1 MTPRF
6 VVYRGDEAPWL
17 AERTARSLRAMG
29 HPAVIVPER
38 RVAMAIAGSPSA
50 WLLRAG
56 AVPPSLPSLGA
67 EPRRKPLLL
76 CLPAGDDPSTGFA
89 GYFVEKARDFVAA
102 ARRTERVLD
111 TIRALGVMRRPVAA
125 SGLVCAGSPRPRVAL
140 LVSALHSGGAERVVL
155 QLAARLGQLGI
166 ETRLAILDRPQR
178 DALPEPPDAL
188 RLYALSGSR
197 LDRLHAFCRSMV
209 AWGADLMHGHLLDA
223 PSLGVL
229 RQCGVPVLTTVH
241 NDRPGWPIGFA
252 AADHSLA
259 DLAIGCSV
267 RVTRALTHAG
277 QTPARTGWNGIPM
290 VAGAEPSARRSVR
303 EALGI
308 AEESLVLLSVAN
320 ERAQKR
326 LDRLPPIL
334 DALVGA
340 GADAHG
346 VVVGHRAND
355 SSPHPRLHR
364 VGAMHDT
371 SRWYAAADAYVS
383 TSQYEGL
390 SLSHLEALAAGLPVI
405 TTDVGGAQ
413 ELARDNQ
420 HYRVLP
426 TEATSSDFA
435 CSIRSLCL
443 DRRSA
448 NLRTFTAERMAERHA
463 ALYRR
468 TLSQSR
474 TAKSGLVLI
483 ANDFATGG
491 AQSSAQRL
499 LLALR
504 DVGIRCSAIVLAEDA
519 DNVTAGTAALRAK
532 GIAVAAPIRTVR
544 RNTIALAA
552 WAVEQVERR
561 SAESVVF
568 WNAITEAKLRIA
580 DHLPFLRLFDVSP
593 GEMYFR
599 SLDAYFARP
608 AADLPYLS
616 SQDYGALL
624 QAVVVKYRDEAAL
637 AAERL
642 AAPVHIIANGIDVPR
657 RRAVSW
663 SLHRTLRLGTL
674 VRLSPDKKVE
684 LLIDALRGAASRLPS
699 FEFLIGG
706 QPDPGAEAYARSLQ
720 DRARGLPIRWLGN
733 MPSARFMAAIDLFV
747 LVAEPAGCPNASLE
761 AMAAGVPVL
770 ATRAGGMA
778 EQILHGETGWL
789 APRNDVGALAALIEE
804 AASERRRLR
813 AFGSAAQ
820 DRMRRMFGIEKMR
833 DAYAQLFGLAGAPG
847 KGSPSTSR
855 SAVPVERDVPAAT
868 SNPNARNRASL
879 QSS

>member
-6 VVYRGDEAPWL
+6 VVYGGDEAPWL

-29 HPAVIVPER
+29 HSAVIVSER
-38 RVAMAIAGSPSA
+38 RVATAIGGSQSA
-50 WLLRAG
+50 WLIRAG
-56 AVPPSLPSLGA
+56 AVPPTLPTIGV

-76 CLPAGDDPSTGFA
+76 CLPTEGPPSSVFA
-89 GYFVEKARDFVAA
+89 GYFVEKPRDFVAA
-102 ARRTERVLD
+102 GRRTERVLD
-111 TIRALGVMRRPVAA
+111 AIGALGVTRRPAVA
-125 SGLVCAGSPRPRVAL
+125 SGLVCAGSSKPRVAL
-140 LVSALHSGGAERVVL
+140 VVSALHSGGAERVVL
-155 QLAARLGQLGI
+155 QLAARLGQLGV

-178 DALPEPPDAL
+178 DALPEPPDTL
-188 RLYALSGSR
+188 RLYAMPGSR
-197 LDRLHAFCRSMV
+197 LERLYGFCQSMI
-209 AWGADLMHGHLLDA
+209 AWGADLIHAHLLDA
-223 PSLGVL
+223 PSLDVL
-229 RQCGVPVLTTVH
+229 RQGDVPVLTTVH

-252 AADHSLA
+252 AAARPVA

-267 RVTRALTHAG
+267 RVTRALTQAG
-277 QTPARTGWNGIPM
+277 QTPVRTGWNGISM
-290 VAGAEPSARRSVR
+290 ATDAEPSARRSVR

-308 AEESLVLLSVAN
+308 PKKSLVLLSVAN
-320 ERAQKR
+320 ERPQKR
-326 LDRLPPIL
+326 LERVPSIL
-334 DALVGA
+334 DELAATGV
-340 GADAHG
+340 DAHAI
-346 VVVGHRAND
+346 VVGHRA
-355 SSPHPRLHR
+355 SEKSMHPRLHR
-364 VGAMHDT
+364 VGVMHDT
-371 SRWYAAADAYVS
+371 ARWYAAADAYVS

-390 SLSHLEALAAGLPVI
+390 SLSHLEALAAGLPVV

-426 TEATSSDFA
+426 TEATPVDFA
-435 CSIRSLCL
+435 GSIRSLCL

-448 NLRTFTAERMAERHA
+448 NLKTFTAERMAERHA
-463 ALYRR
+463 TLYRR
-468 TLSQSR
+468 TLSQAR
-474 TAKSGLVLI
+474 NAKNGLVLI

-504 DVGIRCSAIVLAEDA
+504 DVGIRGSAIVLAEDA
-519 DNVTAGTAALRAK
+519 DNVTAGTAALRAE
-532 GIAVAAPIRTVR
+532 GIAVAAPVRTVR

-580 DHLPFLRLFDVSP
+580 DQLPFLRLFDVSP

-616 SQDYGALL
+616 PRDYGALL
-624 QAVVVKYRDEAAL
+624 QAVVVKYRAEAAL
-637 AAERL
+637 ATERL
-642 AAPVHIIANGIDVPR
+642 AAPVHVIANGVAVPR
-657 RRAVSW
+657 RSAVW
-663 SLHRTLRLGTL
+663 SLRRTLRLGTL

-684 LLIDALRGAASRLPS
+684 LLIDALQCAASRMPS

-720 DRARGLPIRWLGN
+720 ERARGLPIRWLGN
-733 MPSARFMAAIDLFV
+733 VPSARFMAAIDLFV
-747 LVAEPAGCPNASLE
+747 LVAEPPGCPNASLE
-761 AMAAGVPVL
+761 AMAAGVPVV
-770 ATRAGGMA
+770 ATTGGGMA
-778 EQILHGETGWL
+778 EQIVHGETGWL

-804 AASERRRLR
+804 AASGRRRRR

-833 DAYAQLFGLAGAPG
+833 DAYAQLFGMAAAPD
-847 KGSPSTSR
+847 KGRSR
-855 SAVPVERDVPAAT
+855 RLE
-868 SNPNARNRASL
+868 
-879 QSS
+879 

>member
-6 VVYRGDEAPWL
+6 IVYTGDEAPWL

-29 HPAVIVPER
+29 HSSEIVPER
-38 RVAMAIAGSPSA
+38 RVAMAISGSPSA

-56 AVPPSLPSLGA
+56 AVPPALPAIGA

-76 CLPAGDDPSTGFA
+76 CLPAGDDPSKDFA
-89 GYFVEKARDFVAA
+89 GYFVEKPRDFVAA
-102 ARRTERVLD
+102 ARRTGRVLE
-111 TIRALGVMRRPVAA
+111 TIRALGVTRRPVVA
-125 SGLVCAGSPRPRVAL
+125 SGLVCAGSAMPRVAL
-140 LVSALHSGGAERVVL
+140 VISALHSGGAERVVL
-155 QLAARLGQLGI
+155 ELATRLGHLGI
-166 ETRLAILDRPQR
+166 ETRVAILDRPQR

-188 RLYALSGSR
+188 RLYALPGSR
-197 LDRLHAFCRSMV
+197 LDRLRGFCQSMV
-209 AWGADLMHGHLLDA
+209 AWGADLIHGHLLDA

-252 AADHSLA
+252 AATHPVA
-259 DLAIGCSV
+259 DLVIGCSV
-267 RVTRALTHAG
+267 QVTRALTHAG
-277 QTPARTGWNGIPM
+277 QTPARTGWNGISKADD
-290 VAGAEPSARRSVR
+290 VEPSARRSVR

-308 AEESLVLLSVAN
+308 TEDSLVLLTVAN
-320 ERAQKR
+320 ERPQKR

-334 DALVGA
+334 DALDAVGV
-340 GADAHG
+340 DAHA
-346 VVVGHRAND
+346 VVVGHRA
-355 SSPHPRLHR
+355 SERSLHPRLHR
-364 VGAMHDT
+364 VGAMRDT
-371 SRWYAAADAYVS
+371 ARWYAAADAYVS

-405 TTDVGGAQ
+405 TTDVGGTQ
-413 ELARDNQ
+413 ELARDNA

-426 TEATSSDFA
+426 TDATPADFA
-435 CSIRSLCL
+435 ASLRGLCL
-443 DRRSA
+443 DRRPATLKS
-448 NLRTFTAERMAERHA
+448 FTAGRMAERHA

-468 TLSQSR
+468 TLSQAR
-474 TAKSGLVLI
+474 NAKSGLVLI

-504 DVGIRCSAIVLAEDA
+504 DIGIRCSAIVLAEDA

-568 WNAITEAKLRIA
+568 WNAITEAKLRVA
-580 DHLPFLRLFDVSP
+580 DQLPFLRLFDVSP

-616 SQDYGALL
+616 SRDYGALL
-624 QAVVVKYRDEAAL
+624 QAVVVKYRAEAAL

-642 AAPVHIIANGIDVPR
+642 AAPVHVIANGIAVPR
-657 RRAVSW
+657 RSAVW
-663 SLHRTLRLGTL
+663 SLRRTLRLGTL

-684 LLIDALRGAASRLPS
+684 LLIDALRCAASRMPS

-720 DRARGLPIRWLGN
+720 DRACGLPIRWLGN
-733 MPSARFMAAIDLFV
+733 VPSARFMAAIDLFV

-761 AMAAGVPVL
+761 AMAAGIPVL
-770 ATRAGGMA
+770 ATAVGGME
-778 EQILHGETGWL
+778 EQIVHGETGWL
-789 APRNDVGALAALIEE
+789 APRSDVGALAALMEE
-804 AASERRRLR
+804 AASGRRRLR

-820 DRMRRMFGIEKMR
+820 DRMRRTFGIDTMR
-833 DAYAQLFGLAGAPG
+833 DAYAQLFGLAAAPG
-847 KGSPSTSR
+847 NG
-855 SAVPVERDVPAAT
+855 PAL
-868 SNPNARNRASL
+868 R
-879 QSS
+879 QG